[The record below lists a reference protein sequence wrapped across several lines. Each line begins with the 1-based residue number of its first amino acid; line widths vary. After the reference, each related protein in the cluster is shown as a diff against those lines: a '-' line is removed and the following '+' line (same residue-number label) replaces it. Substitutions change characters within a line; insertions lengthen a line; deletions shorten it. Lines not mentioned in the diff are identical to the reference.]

1 MADSALLEQ
10 LTALQV
16 EARARGY
23 ELAFRWLGK
32 AVAELMAETKPKA
45 KRRRGRWVTL
55 AATGQRVML
64 DARVVARALK
74 EAGKGG
80 DDEPWPR

>member
-1 MADSALLEQ
+1 MADDDLVQE
-10 LTALQV
+10 LTRLQCI
-16 EARARGY
+16 ARAKGY
-23 ELAFRWLGK
+23 NEAWAWLGK

-74 EAGKGG
+74 ENK
-80 DDEPWPR
+80 ERR